1 MYLSSSGIAVKS
13 FAAPEVWSTLI
24 QVFVVLLAVLAGNTL
39 RRKVRFLRRS
49 LIPTAL
55 LGGLIILLFKFW
67 PKFNDII
74 DKRFMET
81 MTYHALALGF
91 ISMSLRPTKV
101 SNRSNTRTVVETGTL
116 TVGTY
121 IIQGIVGLLI
131 TVPMYLFWRNPE
143 AGRDIFYAGGLM
155 LPMGYGQGPGQA
167 LNFGTIYQS
176 VAAEQG
182 INFQGIDFGLSIAA
196 IGFLIGSIVGV
207 IYMNILA
214 HKNRL
219 TLKEQETDTRY
230 TLYDYDQGNELP
242 HSESVDKLTIVISIV
257 FMTYFFVYLFMS
269 FIGRL
274 ELGDF
279 GEKTVKPLVY

>member
-81 MTYHALALGF
+81 MTYHALAWASYQCL
-91 ISMSLRPTKV
+91 SDRPKV

-143 AGRDIFYAGGLM
+143 AGRDIFM
-155 LPMGYGQGPGQA
+155 
-167 LNFGTIYQS
+167 
-176 VAAEQG
+176 
-182 INFQGIDFGLSIAA
+182 
-196 IGFLIGSIVGV
+196 
-207 IYMNILA
+207 
-214 HKNRL
+214 
-219 TLKEQETDTRY
+219 QEV
-230 TLYDYDQGNELP
+230 LCFP
-242 HSESVDKLTIVISIV
+242 
-257 FMTYFFVYLFMS
+257 
-269 FIGRL
+269 
-274 ELGDF
+274 
-279 GEKTVKPLVY
+279 